1 MSEPALLEVLRAN
14 LLTETQHEIL
24 HVAIYRV
31 AQLRHIV
38 RTRKISMQAMNE
50 NAPKQSFSQVQR
62 PRVHELVSST
72 WNCGASDHRYQ
83 ECLGEK
89 KIFVVDAG
97 NWKRINHFVLGV
109 MVQKTGGP
117 VHHRAVHAN

>member
-1 MSEPALLEVLRAN
+1 
-14 LLTETQHEIL
+14 
-24 HVAIYRV
+24 
-31 AQLRHIV
+31 
-38 RTRKISMQAMNE
+38 MQAMNE

-72 WNCGASDHRYQ
+72 GDHFEEEEHLCPEIEAIALTCWNCGASDHRYQ